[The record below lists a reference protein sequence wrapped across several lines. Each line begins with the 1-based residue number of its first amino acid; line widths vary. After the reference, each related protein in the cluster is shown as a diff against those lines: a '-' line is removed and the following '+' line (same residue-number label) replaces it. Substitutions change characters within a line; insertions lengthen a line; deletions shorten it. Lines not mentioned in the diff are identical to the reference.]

1 MTDFHPIPPLPNR
14 IDVEPTINCNL
25 ACSMCQRTYWNRK
38 SRDMRIDDFKYI
50 YDSFPK
56 IDLIKIQGVGE
67 PLLNKDLFRMIRYSK
82 MHGSHVTTY
91 TNGSLLHLQD
101 NAAKLL
107 DSGIDLIKI
116 SIDGGSKETYEK
128 IRVKGDY
135 DRLVANIAMISNL
148 RNGRTFPQIE
158 LWTVG
163 LPQNLHELPKIVDI
177 CDMAGIETM
186 HIQLILNTF
195 DYKIDVSKTLED
207 LQLHNYPPAV
217 AQLRQA
223 IEYAKKKSVQL
234 NLFAANAYSLK
245 NPCPRP
251 FHSLFVSVE
260 GYIVPCAV
268 ISDPRA
274 IHLGN
279 IFEERLKDIWAS
291 KKFQNFRLSLLD
303 GDLYRGCQNCYRE
316 SNRSLITGVATIFS

>member
-1 MTDFHPIPPLPNR
+1 MTDFNPIPPLPNR
-14 IDVEPTINCNL
+14 IDVEPTTNCNL
-25 ACSMCQRTYWNRK
+25 ACVMCQRTYWNRK
-38 SRDMRIDDFKYI
+38 SRDMRIDDFIHI
-50 YDSFPK
+50 YDSFSK

-67 PLLNKDLFRMIRYSK
+67 PLLNKDLFKMIRYSK
-82 MHGSHVTTY
+82 QHGSHVTTY

-101 NAAKLL
+101 NAVKLL

-128 IRVKGDY
+128 IRVKGDF

-148 RNGRTFPQIE
+148 RNGGVFPQIE

-163 LPQNLHELPKIVDI
+163 LPQNLHELNKIVDV
-177 CDMAGIETM
+177 CVMAGIETM
-186 HIQLILNTF
+186 HVQLILNTF
-195 DYKIDVSKTLED
+195 DYNTDVSKTLND
-207 LQLHNYPPAV
+207 LQLHNFQPAV
-217 AQLRQA
+217 IQLRQA

-245 NPCPRP
+245 SPCPRP

-268 ISDPRA
+268 ISDPRT

-279 IFEERLKDIWAS
+279 IFEGNLKDIWTS
-291 KKFQNFRLSLLD
+291 EEFQHFRLSLLEGNLD
-303 GDLYRGCQNCYRE
+303 QGCQNCIE
-316 SNRSLITGVATIFS
+316 KVIVH